1 MIINCKCLKYQFDI
15 PSHEITGEG
24 RQVRCEFCNEEWF
37 QTNPE
42 NNLEQDNTQSSTEK
56 EIPIPKIY
64 KELSSTKDTL
74 LGKTSSRYI
83 EYS

>member
-42 NNLEQDNTQSSTEK
+42 NNL
-56 EIPIPKIY
+56 
-64 KELSSTKDTL
+64 
-74 LGKTSSRYI
+74 
-83 EYS
+83 